1 MPISFECPTCGKHLK
16 APDAAAG
23 KSSKC
28 PGCGGKVTCPAP
40 AKAAGAAPKAA
51 TVKPPKPPAA
61 DPFENPDD
69 GSPYALIE
77 PDPVEPPP
85 APVTE
90 EASDAE
96 AKAKLK
102 KGGKGKKGRAYLR
115 EVAVNQKGILV
126 SILLQIV
133 TNVGVR
139 DDAAP
144 AQDHPPPGIGGR
156 RPGRGGLRVSPRHQA
171 L

>member
-1 MPISFECPTCGKHLK
+1 MSISFECPTCARHLK

-40 AKAAGAAPKAA
+40 AKAASAVPMPAA
-51 TVKPPKPPAA
+51 VKPPKDPKPPAA

-90 EASDAE
+90 SASDAE

-115 EVAVNQKGILV
+115 DVAVSQKGILV

-133 TNVGVR
+133 TQIGYVMAPPQLKIVFL
-139 DDAAP
+139 AAS
-144 AQDHPPPGIGGR
+144 A
-156 RPGRGGLRVSPRHQA
+156 
-171 L
+171 